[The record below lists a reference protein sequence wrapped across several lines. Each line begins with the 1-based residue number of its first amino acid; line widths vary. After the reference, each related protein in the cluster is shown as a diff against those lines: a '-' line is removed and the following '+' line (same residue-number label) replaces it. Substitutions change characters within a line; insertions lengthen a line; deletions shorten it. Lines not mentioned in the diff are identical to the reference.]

1 MRHETRSSACASAD
15 DVSLA
20 AAALIN
26 AVGSLMDQIV
36 ESSSLPQQD
45 VAVRM
50 GVTPG
55 RVSQIVGG
63 DGNVRVA
70 TLARLAEAAGF
81 AVSLTATARDG
92 GRKITVPR
100 AAGRIPARFGPH

>member
-36 ESSSLPQQD
+36 ESSSLSQQD

-50 GVTPG
+50 GV
-55 RVSQIVGG
+55 
-63 DGNVRVA
+63 
-70 TLARLAEAAGF
+70 
-81 AVSLTATARDG
+81 
-92 GRKITVPR
+92 
-100 AAGRIPARFGPH
+100 